1 MKKKSPRG
9 IPDFA
14 RHAPTAKHA
23 DGTHEPL
30 PSSTRIPRRAQAPAR
45 VKPQATS
52 AKSGQ
57 RGT

>member
-14 RHAPTAKHA
+14 HHGPTAKHA

-30 PSSTRIPRRAQAPAR
+30 PSSTRILRRAQLSAR
-45 VKPQATS
+45 IKPQATS

>member
-9 IPDFA
+9 IPDFSPKRPGFSKLPKPDKEKPKGA
-14 RHAPTAKHA
+14 AVHAPK
-23 DGTHEPL
+23 
-30 PSSTRIPRRAQAPAR
+30 I
-45 VKPQATS
+45 KPQATS